1 MNNLGKRG
9 EELLFVDY
17 QALQSIL
24 NKLFNLVPISILA
37 ILSTFCKWRNLGLQ
51 KLNKLLKDMQLM

>member
-51 KLNKLLKDMQLM
+51 KLK